1 MFNVSS
7 HRRFGLTLAG
17 GAAALLL
24 STSVMA
30 SGSFGGGGGVGLQNT
45 YNLGK
50 AVFHKKMVCDDCA
63 VKSSKLDSMGAKE
76 LINKLMADKQFA
88 QNVKGK
94 NRKAVIV
101 YLKRRYKAS

>member
-1 MFNVSS
+1 MFNFSS
-7 HRRFGLTLAG
+7 HRRFALTLAG
-17 GAAALLL
+17 STAALLL

-50 AVFHKKMVCDDCA
+50 AVFHKKMVCDDCP
-63 VKSSKLDSMGAKE
+63 VKSSRLDSKGAKE
-76 LINKLMADKQFA
+76 LINRLMADESFA
-88 QNVKGK
+88 QQVTGK
-94 NRKAVIV
+94 NRQAVIV